1 MDIFF
6 LISNKNHIN
15 HEEKSKTAKTR
26 CSWWWTQETA
36 TKSNK
41 KMKSNLRGNTKGSKK
56 LQSRRTVWRTP
67 SPSPFKKS
75 TLAACN
81 WTNDFSLASKER
93 RFLSI
98 QTTHIKQSG
107 TIFYMLEENFPNQL
121 LQQNTKLSTEPGMTH
136 WIPKTCNICTHKKWA
151 TGQCWRRWSIDSLLQ
166 QHIQY
171 LFAKGRSRDIK
182 LSKVSI
188 WPWVAVH
195 MKKATLLGTLAF
207 QIPFQ
212 GKLEREVPLILL

>member
-1 MDIFF
+1 MFRIYLHVYSMLHFGLLFVTSWGRWLPIITPFLCHEFQMCLLGTPNGQFF

-98 QTTHIKQSG
+98 QTTHIKQPG
-107 TIFYMLEENFPNQL
+107 TIFYMLEENFPNKTPNSPLNLAWPIGSQKL
-121 LQQNTKLSTEPGMTH
+121 VTFAPTKNELQDNVGEDGP
-136 WIPKTCNICTHKKWA
+136 
-151 TGQCWRRWSIDSLLQ
+151 
-166 QHIQY
+166 
-171 LFAKGRSRDIK
+171 
-182 LSKVSI
+182 
-188 WPWVAVH
+188 
-195 MKKATLLGTLAF
+195 
-207 QIPFQ
+207 
-212 GKLEREVPLILL
+212 